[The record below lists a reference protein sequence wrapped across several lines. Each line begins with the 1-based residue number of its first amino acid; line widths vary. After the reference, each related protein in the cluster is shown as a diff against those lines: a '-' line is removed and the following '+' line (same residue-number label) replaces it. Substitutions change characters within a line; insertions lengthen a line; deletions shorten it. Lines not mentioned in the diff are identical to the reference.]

1 MKTITETP
9 SQASAE
15 PRAAKLAAVRAVAEQ
30 AARMAAVL
38 EANPELLDDPEM
50 AAELAGIA
58 PPMTTAADE
67 WGTADEWPEAS
78 QSIEWE
84 TWPAPTATQA

>member
-15 PRAAKLAAVRAVAEQ
+15 PRAAKRAAVRAVAEQ

-67 WGTADEWPEAS
+67 WPEAS